1 MKKFSI
7 NCDYG
12 GQMAPFD
19 IFIGQPEGS
28 HHPLH
33 FQAKWLSDNKGGV
46 IPQEVMDAILK
57 LDELAKKNGVLL
69 EDLCVYALGSAQVE
83 SDPNVNDT
91 TTPEDSVE
99 NIEDESSNVYDETLQ
114 EEDEAHIDA
123 ENTETEYVEENNE
136 DENLIES
143 TEEQTDN
150 ESVDPLNNETSEDDN
165 KNTN

>member
-19 IFIGQPEGS
+19 IFIGQPEGT

-46 IPQEVMDAILK
+46 IPSEVMDAISK

-83 SDPNVNDT
+83 NDT
-91 TTPEDSVE
+91 STDEATTSPEDSKE
-99 NIEDESSNVYDETLQ
+99 NSQDENTNVYAEALQ
-114 EEDEAHIDA
+114 EENSKSA
-123 ENTETEYVEENNE
+123 ENSEAEYVDNEENLKESAEEYDNSKPE
-136 DENLIES
+136 DL
-143 TEEQTDN
+143 
-150 ESVDPLNNETSEDDN
+150 LNNETSEDNN